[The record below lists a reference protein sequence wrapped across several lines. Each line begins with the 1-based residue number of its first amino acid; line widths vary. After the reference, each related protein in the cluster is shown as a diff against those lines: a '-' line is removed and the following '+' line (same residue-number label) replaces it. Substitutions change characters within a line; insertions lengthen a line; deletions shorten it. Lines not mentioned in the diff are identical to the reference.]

1 MKATPRPSLI
11 APNKGMFLGISSEKP
26 FAECFFVLFI
36 FGKVENLNINRSHD
50 NGAAGI
56 TLRDVC
62 CKSLL

>member
-1 MKATPRPSLI
+1 
-11 APNKGMFLGISSEKP
+11 
-26 FAECFFVLFI
+26 LFI